1 MKISKESR
9 ERAQQT
15 EIWFMSITKHNIK
28 WINNADLKQGFQS
41 AINDELDDIQA
52 ETKNAVNPFQNN
64 QIYELD

>member
-41 AINDELDDIQA
+41 AINDELDDIKA
-52 ETKNAVNPFQNN
+52 ET
-64 QIYELD
+64 